1 MYIVKN
7 VLSKNYSFD
16 RSWNNLNKLYYYY
29 TYAYTYKVSLQISY
43 TGLPHTKEKKTS
55 ITIK

>member
-1 MYIVKN
+1 MVKN